1 MVIFQDII
9 AITEDGENISV
20 NCISIPNNNSSEL
33 LLQDFAIL
41 KVSKTTK
48 NKVILPLSS
57 NITHSTEPIIFQDI
71 PLGTPVMVSHVG
83 TILNYK

>member
-1 MVIFQDII
+1 LVIFQDII

-71 PLGTPVMVSHVG
+71 L
-83 TILNYK
+83 